1 MVRMMACL
9 VLFMFIMSGCAS
21 TSLDALRR
29 EQFARQPNTY
39 SQFDFKLAWD
49 SKITD
54 TGITV
59 DGLIWSL
66 RWQHAENLEVWVS
79 LLDSDGKVV
88 AKGVDLVI
96 PSPLNI
102 DEVSTF
108 SVKLPIK
115 PSSGSKL
122 RFTYSYYGVDDQKDP
137 TFWLQSFETTP

>member
-1 MVRMMACL
+1 MVRKAVGL
-9 VLFMFIMSGCAS
+9 VMLMSVLSGCAS
-21 TSLDALRR
+21 TSLDTLRR
-29 EQFARQPNTY
+29 EQFAQQPNKY

-54 TGITV
+54 TGITI

-66 RWQHAENLEVWVS
+66 RWQHAESLEVWVS
-79 LLDSDGKVV
+79 VLDSDGKVL
-88 AKGVDLVI
+88 AKEVGLVI

-102 DEVSTF
+102 NEVSTF

-115 PSSGSKL
+115 PPSGAKL
-122 RFTYSYYGVDDQKDP
+122 RFTYSYYGVDDQESS